1 MFIKEE
7 KKKKRPIMALVWKAV
22 SLAVL
27 YHDGEGSARLLCIPL
42 QSWGKGYPQFSEG
55 KVAVLGLCQLPSL
68 L

>member
-1 MFIKEE
+1 
-7 KKKKRPIMALVWKAV
+7 MALVWKAV